1 MAVNP
6 RAGSGAGARASP
18 EVVRALREVGHEVDL
33 VQVDDPVGLRARLA
47 SALAGKPEALVVV
60 GGDGMVHIGINAI
73 AGTAVP
79 LAIVPAGTGNDIAR
93 SLGLPVGKPPAAAA
107 SLVRV
112 LGMEPR
118 SIDLGRITSVGHP
131 DVWFAAVCSA
141 GLDAVVNA
149 RANRWSWPRGRVKYV
164 LALLRELPFFRPPT
178 YGLSVDG
185 RETDI
190 EAILVCI
197 SNMRSVGGGMLI
209 TPGARYDDGR
219 LDLLTVDPMPRL
231 KLLTL
236 FPLIFSGRHVGLKTV
251 HLQTVSSVSLDV
263 PGITLFAD
271 GEPVG
276 RAPVDITVVPAAL
289 KVFT

>member
-1 MAVNP
+1 
-6 RAGSGAGARASP
+6 
-18 EVVRALREVGHEVDL
+18 
-33 VQVDDPVGLRARLA
+33 
-47 SALAGKPEALVVV
+47 
-60 GGDGMVHIGINAI
+60 
-73 AGTAVP
+73 
-79 LAIVPAGTGNDIAR
+79 
-93 SLGLPVGKPPAAAA
+93 
-107 SLVRV
+107 
-112 LGMEPR
+112 MEPR
-118 SIDLGRITSVGHP
+118 SIDLGRITSAGSP

-149 RANRWSWPRGRVKYV
+149 RANRCSWPRGRAKYV

-178 YGLSVDG
+178 YRLSVDG
-185 RETDI
+185 RETNI
-190 EAILVCI
+190 EAILVCV

-276 RAPVDITVVPAAL
+276 NAPVDIAVVPAAL
-289 KVFT
+289 KVFA